1 MIASGKAGRDHI
13 QFLFKFPGRVTMVDL
28 AMTYDPIRHEV
39 ILLVRKIQEQGSRSG
54 KG

>member
-1 MIASGKAGRDHI
+1 
-13 QFLFKFPGRVTMVDL
+13 MVNL

-54 KG
+54 EGSGEG